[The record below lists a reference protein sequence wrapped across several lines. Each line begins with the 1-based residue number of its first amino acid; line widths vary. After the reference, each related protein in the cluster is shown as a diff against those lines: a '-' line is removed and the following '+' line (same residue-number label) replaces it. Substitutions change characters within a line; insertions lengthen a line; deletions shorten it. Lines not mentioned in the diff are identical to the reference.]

1 MFLDPSLFRN
11 ETEVESKLIVHYLL
25 PELGYTPDT
34 WYQEVA
40 FGSIRLDFMAFTA
53 KMMPFTRD
61 FSSPLSLIIEAKS
74 PRKNLDLFVGQIR
87 DYMVNLL
94 SPYGVLTN
102 GKDFRIYELK
112 RKNINLCFQCAGNQI
127 QANIKEIKSLVA
139 KDSISQLII
148 ISSPEKIDRIKNQ
161 DQNPEQEKKPMK
173 IIAVYHNK
181 GGVGKTTT
189 VVNLAAA
196 IQRQGKKVLIVDLD
210 SQANTT
216 YATGLA
222 KFLDESDDTIKGNN
236 ALQLIESKDKH
247 SILDVAR
254 PASYVTSAGI
264 DVIPSHI
271 EMMYSED
278 SLNRTE
284 AAKTRLLKKL
294 KEVQGLYDIV
304 LIDTPPSLNLY
315 ARIAL
320 LSSDYLLIPSDL
332 KPFANEGLANIKN
345 FINEVNETKEVWGL
359 EPLKILGVL
368 ASKISTNYKFV
379 NGTYLK
385 RREMVQNRY
394 GFPLMDTAIFEREDL
409 AKSLE
414 HTIEYG
420 EDEIPDPISVF
431 DYNSNSKSASEFE
444 SLAIEI
450 LQKI

>member
-1 MFLDPSLFRN
+1 MIPDPNTFRN

-40 FGSIRLDFMAFTA
+40 FGRIRLDFMAFTS
-53 KMMPFTRD
+53 KVMPFTKELT
-61 FSSPLSLIIEAKS
+61 SPLSLIIEAKS
-74 PRKNLDLFVGQIR
+74 PRKKLDYFVGQIR

-102 GKDFRIYELK
+102 GREFRIYELTT
-112 RKNINLCFQCAGNQI
+112 KNINLCFQCTGEEI
-127 QANIKEIKSLVA
+127 QANIETIKSLIA
-139 KDSISQLII
+139 KDAISNFSLKTNLQ
-148 ISSPEKIDRIKNQ
+148 PV
-161 DQNPEQEKKPMK
+161 DQATHPLNPRTKQMK

-196 IQRQGKKVLIVDLD
+196 IQRQGKKVLIIDLD

-222 KFLDESDDTIKGNN
+222 KFLDESDDTIQGNN
-236 ALQLIESKDKH
+236 ALQLIESKDKY
-247 SILDVAR
+247 SIADIVR
-254 PASYVTSAGI
+254 PASYVAGSTI

-284 AAKTRLLKKL
+284 AAKTRLVKKL
-294 KEVQGLYDIV
+294 KAVQDHYDIV

-332 KPFANEGLANIKN
+332 KPFANEGLSNVKN
-345 FINEVNETKEVWGL
+345 FITEVNETKEVWGL
-359 EPLKILGVL
+359 KPLEILGVL
-368 ASKISTNYKFV
+368 ASKISTNHKFI

-385 RREMVQNRY
+385 RRAMIKERY
-394 GFPLMDTAIFEREDL
+394 GFPLMESAIFEREDL
-409 AKSLE
+409 AKSIE

-431 DYNSNSKSASEFE
+431 DYNPNSKSASEFE
-444 SLAIEI
+444 ALAIEV